1 MDVSSTIA
9 EAKKALRARLRRE
22 IAAISPEECLESD
35 RALFDRFLSLPQ
47 VQAAD
52 TLFLFWGIPGREP
65 ETERLG
71 QAGRPSPDAARTP
84 DGGAAV

>member
-52 TLFLFWGIPGREP
+52 TLSLIHI
-65 ETERLG
+65 
-71 QAGRPSPDAARTP
+71 
-84 DGGAAV
+84 

>member
-35 RALFDRFLSLPQ
+35 QALFGRF
-47 VQAAD
+47 
-52 TLFLFWGIPGREP
+52 
-65 ETERLG
+65 
-71 QAGRPSPDAARTP
+71 
-84 DGGAAV
+84 